1 MFSGPES
8 FSSNLQYGSGPGCLV
23 DGGAG
28 WNVSPDHFAAE
39 SLYFAPNSFEEPA
52 DQESFGTNIDDGTGI
67 KITECQPGYL
77 ASAMGVSPG
86 LGGSTDNGAGIIIR
100 DSQPLPIGVSKG
112 SFSSL
117 YESSDGGTGIKIRDR
132 QSHYVANTGR
142 TVFQGSAPRRI
153 RLQMKISVRPMI
165 GTGNKSSSDEEHNED
180 QEAISAVSLF
190 IYIYLFI
197 YINL

>member
-8 FSSNLQYGSGPGCLV
+8 FSSNLQYGSGPGYLV

-39 SLYFAPNSFEEPA
+39 SLYVAPNGFKEPA
-52 DQESFGTNIDDGTGI
+52 DQESLGTNINDGTGI
-67 KITECQPGYL
+67 KITECQPGYI

-100 DSQPLPIGVSKG
+100 DSQPLAIGVSKG
-112 SFSSL
+112 ESL

-132 QSHYVANTGR
+132 QSHYVANTG
-142 TVFQGSAPRRI
+142 TPVFQGSAPRRI
-153 RLQMKISVRPMI
+153 RFQMKISVRPMT
-165 GTGNKSSSDEEHNED
+165 GTGNKSSSDEEHNQD
-180 QEAISAVSLF
+180 QEAISAVSLY
-190 IYIYLFI
+190 IYIYM